1 MKLLRRPARAGLPER
16 LDALAAAVEDGDGR
30 LPAELLDTVRRT
42 VERAGQRGLVRP
54 AGVLLGVHPA
64 VV

>member
-30 LPAELLDTVRRT
+30 LPAELLDKVRSV
-42 VERAGQRGLVRP
+42 VERAGQVLSPALVAELK
-54 AGVLLGVHPA
+54 AGVVA
-64 VV
+64 